1 MIKKVAI
8 QGVKGSFHHLVTQNY
23 FATAVEIEP
32 FLTFKEAV
40 NALTEKKVEAAVM
53 ALENSIAGSIIPNYA
68 LIDNNA
74 LHITGE
80 YYLDVQHNLMA
91 LPGQSIAD
99 IKEVCSHP
107 MALLQCQA
115 FFDQYPQATRTLK
128 TCV

>member
-23 FATAVEIEP
+23 FAAAVEIEP

-40 NALTEKKVEAAVM
+40 NALTEKKVEAVVM

-91 LPGQSIAD
+91 LPGQSIAN

-115 FFDQYPQATRTLK
+115 FFDQYSHF
-128 TCV
+128 